1 MRAAETFP
9 DVAPDLSD
17 LEALAKGGGPF
28 LSVYLNTEAD
38 VDNAAMRSEQRWKA
52 LRRRLAESGAPETAL
67 AQVDPL
73 IDRAHLSGAVL
84 AVMVDAERVLL
95 TEHLDEPLPRDR
107 GSWSR
112 VPDPVPPIRRP
123 QPPVPYVLPPPSPG
137 AAPHLP
143 EPPR

>member
-73 IDRAHLSGAVL
+73 IDRAHLSGAVRS
-84 AVMVDAERVLL
+84 ETRRVG
-95 TEHLDEPLPRDR
+95 TECVSTCRSR
-107 GSWSR
+107 WS
-112 VPDPVPPIRRP
+112 
-123 QPPVPYVLPPPSPG
+123 PY
-137 AAPHLP
+137 H
-143 EPPR
+143 

>member
-1 MRAAETFP
+1 MRTAETFP
-9 DVAPDLSD
+9 HFSPDLSH

-52 LRRRLAESGAPETAL
+52 LRRRLAERGAPETAL

-84 AVMVDAERVLL
+84 AVMVDAERVLQNGRASCR
-95 TEHLDEPLPRDR
+95 ER
-107 GSWSR
+107 GAI
-112 VPDPVPPIRRP
+112 V
-123 QPPVPYVLPPPSPG
+123 
-137 AAPHLP
+137 
-143 EPPR
+143 